1 MSYTKVIQ
9 PVDADYVD
17 RRIREIINRENQ
29 IFEDYI
35 RFFLQATGQRIEDL
49 TLVRQT
55 KDDKIHFWL
64 ERKDGRPL

>member
-1 MSYTKVIQ
+1 MSCTKVIQ

-17 RRIREIINRENQ
+17 RKIREIINRNNH

-35 RFFLQATGQRIEDL
+35 RFFLQATGQKIEDL
-49 TLVRQT
+49 ILVQQT
-55 KDDKIHFWL
+55 REDRIHYWL

>member
-17 RRIREIINRENQ
+17 KKIRDIINRNNH

-49 TLVRQT
+49 VLVRQT
-55 KDDKIHFWL
+55 RDDKIHFWL